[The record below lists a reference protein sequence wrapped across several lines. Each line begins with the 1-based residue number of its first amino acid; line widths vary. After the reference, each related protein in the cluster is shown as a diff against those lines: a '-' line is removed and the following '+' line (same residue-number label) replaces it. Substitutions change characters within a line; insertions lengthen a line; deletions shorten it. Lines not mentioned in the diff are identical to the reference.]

1 MPVCVYLFIIPS
13 EVITNLQKKISLIKS
28 NHPKK
33 YLPNFPFSYPKKI
46 REEKNSNPEKIR
58 PSSPSLKIQS
68 TPHPHS
74 PSRDKGTQ
82 ECLMPSG
89 VRNTFNPWICEKTR
103 NFLYFGHP
111 SKPLALM
118 QAPHQGFLDNFEL
131 LSRRINYP
139 LRSNETKLK
148 ARFE

>member
-1 MPVCVYLFIIPS
+1 MNVCVCLFIIPS

-46 REEKNSNPEKIR
+46 PEKKNSNPEKIR
-58 PSSPSLKIQS
+58 RSSPSLEIQS
-68 TPHPHS
+68 IPHPHS
-74 PSRDKGTQ
+74 PSGDKGTQ

-89 VRNTFNPWICEKTR
+89 ERNTFNPWICEKTR
-103 NFLYFGHP
+103 NFLYFCHP

-118 QAPHQGFLDNFEL
+118 QAPHQGFQDNFEL